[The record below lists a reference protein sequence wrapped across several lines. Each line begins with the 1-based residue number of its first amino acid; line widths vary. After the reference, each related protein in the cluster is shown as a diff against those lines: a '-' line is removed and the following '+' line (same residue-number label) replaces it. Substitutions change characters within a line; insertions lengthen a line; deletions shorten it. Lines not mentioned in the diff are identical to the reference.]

1 MQKVGFIMENTPSDT
16 CKNCQ
21 APLTGAYC
29 SQCGQKTIQR
39 ITLRTIFQE
48 FWQAL
53 IDLDQGVLF
62 TIKALVQNPGKAVTE
77 YLNGRTRPY
86 TPPLRFA
93 LVLTTI
99 QVLLSLWTG
108 AYETQ
113 TSEISSLFAPS
124 GEDQEEIMKN
134 QQQAMEWMRPYLN
147 ILPLLL
153 IPFYAYFYR
162 LFFRKYTDL
171 NFAEHMVIGAFM
183 QGIISLFGIFIFT
196 PLLLIAPSADLS
208 LLISFIMY
216 IGLFS
221 WTYRYLAKTSWLRT
235 GIYVAVG
242 FLIGYLLLL
251 LIMFVLGIIAVLALA
266 LLGVIDPSAG

>member
-1 MQKVGFIMENTPSDT
+1 MENTPSET

-21 APLTGAYC
+21 ATLSGEYC
-29 SQCGQKTIQR
+29 SQCGQKTIER
-39 ITLRTIFQE
+39 ITLRTIFHE
-48 FWQAL
+48 LWQAL
-53 IDLDQGVLF
+53 IDLDRGALF
-62 TIKALVQNPGKAVTE
+62 TIKALVQNPGKAVAE

-108 AYETQ
+108 AYESQ
-113 TSEISSLFAPS
+113 TTEISSLFSAS
-124 GEDQEEIMKN
+124 AKDQEEMMKN
-134 QQQAMEWMRPYLN
+134 QQEAMQWMRPYLN
-147 ILPLLL
+147 LLPLLL

-162 LFFRKYTDL
+162 LFFRKSTDL

-196 PLLLIAPSADLS
+196 PLLLFAPSANLS
-208 LLISFIMY
+208 LMISFIMY
-216 IGLFS
+216 IGFFS
-221 WTYRYLAKTSWLRT
+221 WTYRYLAKTSWPRT
-235 GIYVAVG
+235 ILSVTGG

-251 LIMFVLGIIAVLALA
+251 LVMFIVGLITVIALIALGIV
-266 LLGVIDPSAG
+266 DPNAG